1 MESLAESQSR
11 NKGRNLAMYAFND
24 EFSRAAAAAFD
35 AQLASFASLC
45 DWQRDTTL
53 ASLAA
58 MTAASHEF
66 LAIQRPQDL
75 LQMATDQGMQA
86 IDRVQAFGREATGV
100 ALNKPLFR

>member
-1 MESLAESQSR
+1 
-11 NKGRNLAMYAFND
+11 MYAFND

-35 AQLASFASLC
+35 AQLASLC
-45 DWQRDTTL
+45 DWQRDTAL